1 MGKPS
6 GSLGKKAGAGDK
18 PSDKPGEKGCKEY
31 KGDEECPE
39 TCMKKKGKCLPVK
52 CKAFKGDKLNDC
64 SVLGPEKC
72 KKMTKVCKETGD
84 GKCRNMTPVEIKAA
98 KKDKKAK
105 KGKGDKDE

>member
-1 MGKPS
+1 MGKS
-6 GSLGKKAGAGDK
+6 GDK
-18 PSDKPGEKGCKEY
+18 PGQKGCKEY

-64 SVLGPEKC
+64 PEKKCVKKQPKKEGKPAKCVDKPIDCSVLGPEKC

-84 GKCRNMTPVEIKAA
+84 GKCRNMTPVEIKA
-98 KKDKKAK
+98 
-105 KGKGDKDE
+105 